1 MIEEWFTSVYVRT
14 KEEEEDPVL
23 VVSYSLKND
32 YARILFLTCMLNGFV
47 NKKAIKDKENFA
59 KKLNKHFLGVDI
71 E

>member
-23 VVSYSLKND
+23 VVSYSLKKD

-59 KKLNKHFLGVDI
+59 KKLNKHFMGVDI